1 MHLVTLSVHVHLGKR
16 QNMMYMMILLKIFF
30 VNWTISTIGQQCTQS
45 MISQAVH
52 GQIFASVGIQWLLR
66 PYMVKCFASVGTNC
80 NMFSHNP
87 VLGKS
92 YGPILITA
100 FPHCIAMFSHNS
112 RVGLK
117 LWTNLIYRGR
127 LIHILYF
134 VLFLFNLFILGSR
147 DIFSVGRTRV
157 KAASLPRYPTWRAN
171 NFPIFNRLASCKV
184 TIKCERE
191 QIKHE

>member
-1 MHLVTLSVHVHLGKR
+1 MD
-16 QNMMYMMILLKIFF
+16 QFQLLHSPI
-30 VNWTISTIGQQCTQS
+30 
-45 MISQAVH
+45 A
-52 GQIFASVGIQWLLR
+52 LL
-66 PYMVKCFASVGTNC
+66 CFPIT
-80 NMFSHNP
+80 P

-92 YGPILITA
+92 YGPISITAFPIALLCFPITPVLGKSYGPISITA

-171 NFPIFNRLASCKV
+171 NFPIFNCI
-184 TIKCERE
+184 T
-191 QIKHE
+191 

>member
-1 MHLVTLSVHVHLGKR
+1 MSLILTNSYVYDKYVDRGNQSKSDFVDNLISRNHLDIKR
-16 QNMMYMMILLKIFF
+16 EFTTEAESEQYKQLKQ
-30 VNWTISTIGQQCTQS
+30 VC
-45 MISQAVH
+45 
-52 GQIFASVGIQWLLR
+52 
-66 PYMVKCFASVGTNC
+66 
-80 NMFSHNP
+80 
-87 VLGKS
+87 
-92 YGPILITA
+92 YGPISITA

-171 NFPIFNRLASCKV
+171 NFPIFNCI
-184 TIKCERE
+184 T
-191 QIKHE
+191 